1 MSNVALS
8 QIIIPVIFGLAHSF
22 PESHPHQLGIP
33 VTIACSFAFMLPI
46 GTPPNAVVYSSGLI
60 SLKTMIISGFFLNLL
75 AVIILWLSSQYFI
88 PLFF

>member
-60 SLKTMIISGFFLNLL
+60 SLKRMIISGFFLNLL